1 LKLNGEY
8 NIVIESKWQKI
19 LSLKM
24 SGQYDIVI
32 ENEK

>member
-8 NIVIESKWQKI
+8 NIVIESEWQKI

-24 SGQYDIVI
+24 SGKYDIVI

>member
-8 NIVIESKWQKI
+8 IIVIESKWQKI

-24 SGQYDIVI
+24 SGKHDIVI